1 MEERTAM
8 SERADPKPAI
18 PNPSLQRLCRMY
30 TVLEELEKQGR
41 EEITSASLS
50 TLLGIPAHTIRKD
63 ISYLPGSPISSGSL
77 RQKDDTDTSLRS
89 SQGYHLSLL
98 LKKIDGAL
106 GISSPLKTCIVGLGR
121 IGMALLSYQEFIP
134 RGIHIAAGFDKN
146 INKIELT
153 SSPVPLYPSY
163 EIEEQIEALRIDL
176 GVIAVPASSAQQVAD
191 RLIRGGIKGL
201 LNFAPVTLK
210 CEKPVV
216 IRNIYMVEEF
226 RFLSALIRLQK

>member
-1 MEERTAM
+1 MKEKTAV
-8 SERADPKPAI
+8 PKPA
-18 PNPSLQRLCRMY
+18 LQRLCRMY
-30 TVLEELEKQGR
+30 TVLEELELQGQA
-41 EEITSASLS
+41 EISSAGLS
-50 TLLGIPAHTIRKD
+50 ALLGIPAHTIRKD
-63 ISYLPGSPISSGSL
+63 ISYLPGGPVSSDPLG
-77 RQKDDTDTSLRS
+77 QKDNSDTSLRS
-89 SQGYHLSLL
+89 SQGYHLSML

-121 IGMALLSYQEFIP
+121 IGMALLSYQEFVP
-134 RGIHIAAGFDKN
+134 RGIHIVAGFDKN

-153 SSPVPLYPSY
+153 SSPVPLFPSY
-163 EIEEQIEALRIDL
+163 EIEERIQALRIDL

-210 CEKPVV
+210 SEKPVV
-216 IRNIYMVEEF
+216 VRNIYMVEEF

>member
-1 MEERTAM
+1 MKEKTAV
-8 SERADPKPAI
+8 PKPA
-18 PNPSLQRLCRMY
+18 LQRLCRMY

-41 EEITSASLS
+41 EEITSANLS
-50 TLLGIPAHTIRKD
+50 ALLGIPAHTIRKD
-63 ISYLPGSPISSGSL
+63 ISYLGCSPAYLNPPKSAVALQDFGPSP
-77 RQKDDTDTSLRS
+77 RT
-89 SQGYHLSLL
+89 SQGYHISLL
-98 LKKIDGAL
+98 IKRIDGAL

-134 RGIHIAAGFDKN
+134 RGIHIVAGFDKN

-153 SSPVPLYPSY
+153 SSPVPLFPSY
-163 EIEEQIEALRIDL
+163 EIEEQIEALCIDL
-176 GVIAVPASSAQQVAD
+176 GVIAVPASSAQQAAD